1 MVLKFPTMRQS
12 IPIRE
17 KHSKDDSGPWSNVYR
32 RLGQA
37 TGVNDKLRQL
47 GSGDVM
53 PHSHF
58 QEVFRS
64 FTSAPITDEDET
76 YSEWTSEEQALHE
89 RTQDLSALLSSGSSE
104 ASEDDILL
112 NCSDSSEDFN
122 HTELQ
127 QTDRSRFSPTLRSF
141 GLQVITY
148 LRIELEAL
156 FNGAPYL
163 TSRPEPSASNDS
175 SRTASQGKLTPGQFR
190 CSSSKRTTAEG
201 GSESADDNQDDAP
214 DRKRRLTLPS
224 ASIGLS
230 LCSKL
235 ACPFFKNNPTK
246 YQSWRTC
253 PGPGWDSVHRVK

>member
-1 MVLKFPTMRQS
+1 LRQ
-12 IPIRE
+12 
-17 KHSKDDSGPWSNVYR
+17 R
-32 RLGQA
+32 RVGM
-37 TGVNDKLRQL
+37 NDGLRQL
-47 GSGDVM
+47 GSSDVM
-53 PHSHF
+53 PDSHF
-58 QEVFRS
+58 QEVLRS

-89 RTQDLSALLSSGSSE
+89 LTQDFSALPSPGSSE
-104 ASEDDILL
+104 VSEDDILL
-112 NCSDSSEDFN
+112 NGSDSSEDFN
-122 HTELQ
+122 HTGSQ

-148 LRIELEAL
+148 LEIELEAL
-156 FNGAPYL
+156 CNGAPYL

-175 SRTASQGKLTPGQFR
+175 SRTGSKDKLTSDQPR
-190 CSSSKRTTAEG
+190 CSGSKRTTVED

-224 ASIGLS
+224 ASVRLS